1 MSIVAFENVTFAY
14 PDAAAP
20 ALRDASLEIAPGQFT
35 LVIGPS
41 GSGKSTLLR
50 CINGLVPHFS
60 GGELSGRVLVD
71 GRDTRE
77 HPPRELASVV
87 GFVFQDPEAQFV
99 TERVEDELAFALE
112 NAGVPPLTMR
122 KRVEEVLDALG
133 IASLRRRAVS
143 SLSGGEQQRVAIAA
157 ALALQP
163 KILVLDEPTS
173 QLDPQSA
180 EDVLSALV
188 RLNADL
194 GLTIVLAEHRLERVL
209 QYADHLVFL
218 PEAGAAPI
226 AGDPR
231 QVMEVVA
238 LTPPLVRLG
247 KALGWKP
254 LPLTIKEGRR
264 FAGQWSGERRAGS
277 GERGAESGERRERVP
292 DIPTVTSNS
301 VPVVLDVRDVWVAY
315 DGREVLRG
323 ISLAA
328 RAGEF
333 VALMGRNGSGKTTLL
348 RSLVGLVRPQRGQVR
363 VNGQDVRGQS
373 TADICRHVGYVPQ
386 DPGALLFA
394 DAVRDELLVTL
405 YNHGLNETTAPIAP
419 GDLLGTLGL
428 QNVAAQYPR
437 DLSTGQRQRTALAAV
452 LVTRPQVLLLDEPTR
467 GLDYAAKDALAGILK
482 RWQAQGAAT
491 IMVTHDV
498 ELVATCADRVALMAE
513 GEIVVDGP
521 VRQVLSESTIFS
533 SQIAKLF
540 GTPSFLTVED
550 VLAGGPNTGGPNT
563 GGRAAPNP

>member
-1 MSIVAFENVTFAY
+1 MSRILFDHVSFIY
-14 PDAAAP
+14 PQAAAP
-20 ALRDASLEIAPGQFT
+20 TLNDVSLEIGAGQFA

-60 GGELSGRVLVD
+60 GGKLSGRVTVNGL
-71 GRDTRE
+71 DTRE
-77 HPPRELASVV
+77 HPPRDMAATV

-133 IASLRRRAVS
+133 IAALRDRAVS

-163 KILVLDEPTS
+163 SVLVLDEPTS

-180 EDVLSALV
+180 EDVLAALV

-209 QYADHLVFL
+209 QYADHVIFL
-218 PEAGAAPI
+218 PEAGTQPL

-231 QVMEVVA
+231 EVMESVELA
-238 LTPPLVRLG
+238 PPLVTLG
-247 KALGWKP
+247 KTLGWKP

-264 FAGQWSGERRAGS
+264 FANKWSVVNSQRPDSTADRRPQTT
-277 GERGAESGERRERVP
+277 ESA
-292 DIPTVTSNS
+292 
-301 VPVVLDVRDVWVAY
+301 LDVRGVWY
-315 DGREVLRG
+315 SDGGKEILRG
-323 ISLAA
+323 VTLAA

-333 VALMGRNGSGKTTLL
+333 VALMGRNGSGKTTLCKTI
-348 RSLVGLVRPQRGQVR
+348 VGLARPQRGQIKI
-363 VNGQDVRGQS
+363 GEKDLAHQS
-373 TADICRHVGYVPQ
+373 TAEICRQVGYVPQ
-386 DPGALLFA
+386 NPSALLFA
-394 DAVRDELLVTL
+394 DAVRDELTITL
-405 YNHGLNETTAPIAP
+405 HNHGLDEASAPIAP
-419 GDLLGTLGL
+419 NELLDTLGL
-428 QNVAAQYPR
+428 TELAAQYPR
-437 DLSTGQRQRTALAAV
+437 DLSAGQRQRAALAAV
-452 LVTRPQVLLLDEPTR
+452 MVTRPRVLLLDEPTR
-467 GLDYAAKDALAGILK
+467 GLDYAAKATLVEILK
-482 RWQAQGAAT
+482 RQQAQGAT
-491 IMVTHDV
+491 IVMVTHDV

-533 SQIAKLF
+533 SQINKLF
-540 GTPSFLTVED
+540 GTPSFLTVND
-550 VLAGGPNTGGPNT
+550 VLKAT
-563 GGRAAPNP
+563 

>member
-1 MSIVAFENVTFAY
+1 V
-14 PDAAAP
+14 
-20 ALRDASLEIAPGQFT
+20 

-60 GGELSGRVLVD
+60 GGTFAGRVMVD
-71 GRDTRE
+71 GHDTRK
-77 HPPRELASVV
+77 HPPRDLAGVV

-133 IASLRRRAVS
+133 IVPLRNRAVS

-163 KILVLDEPTS
+163 KVLVLDEPTS

-180 EDVLSALV
+180 EDVLGALV

-209 QYADHLVFL
+209 QYADRIVFL
-218 PEAGAAPI
+218 PNAGTTPLV
-226 AGDPR
+226 GNPR
-231 QVMEVVA
+231 EVMEAIA
-238 LTPPLVRLG
+238 LTPPLVTLG

-264 FAGQWSGERRAGS
+264 FAGTWNVGRGAGS
-277 GERGAESGERRERVP
+277 ESLQP
-292 DIPTVTSNS
+292 LTSDLRP
-301 VPVVLDVRDVWVAY
+301 PVVLDVHGVWFT
-315 DGREVLRG
+315 DGGTEILRG
-323 ISLAA
+323 ATLSA

-333 VALMGRNGSGKTTLL
+333 VALMGRNGSGKTTLCK
-348 RSLVGLVRPQRGQVR
+348 SIVGLVRPQRGQVQ
-363 VNGQDVRGQS
+363 VNGQDVRDQS
-373 TADICRHVGYVPQ
+373 TADICRQVGYVPQ
-386 DPGALLFA
+386 NPNAMLFA

-405 YNHGLNETTAPIAP
+405 RNYGLDESTAPVAP
-419 GDLLGTLGL
+419 GELLGTLGL
-428 QNVAAQYPR
+428 DDVSAEYPR
-437 DLSTGQRQRTALAAV
+437 DLSTGQRQRTALASV

-467 GLDYAAKDALAGILK
+467 GLDYAAKATLVSILK
-482 RWQAQGAAT
+482 RWQAQGTAI

-498 ELVATCADRVALMAE
+498 ELVAPCADRVALMAE
-513 GEIVVDGP
+513 GQVVIDGP
-521 VRQVLSESTIFS
+521 VRQVLSESIIFS
-533 SQIAKLF
+533 SQINKLF
-540 GTPSFLTVED
+540 STPALLTVED
-550 VLAGGPNTGGPNT
+550 VISSSEKP
-563 GGRAAPNP
+563 

>member
-1 MSIVAFENVTFAY
+1 MPQITFDHVTFAY
-14 PDAAAP
+14 PESGAP
-20 ALRDASLEIAPGQFT
+20 ALRDVSLQVEAGQFM
-35 LVIGPS
+35 LVVGPS

-50 CINGLVPHFS
+50 CINGLAPHFS
-60 GGELSGRVLVD
+60 GGTLAGRVLVD

-77 HPPRELASVV
+77 HPPRDLASVV

-112 NAGVPPLTMR
+112 NAGVPQLTMR

-133 IASLRRRAVS
+133 IASLRNRAVS

-209 QYADHLVFL
+209 QYADRVVFL
-218 PEAGAAPI
+218 PEAGATPL

-231 QVMEVVA
+231 EVMEAIA
-238 LTPPLVRLG
+238 LTPPLVTLG
-247 KALGWKP
+247 KALGWRP

-264 FAGQWSGERRAGS
+264 FAGALSVEHGAWSGDLPPS
-277 GERGAESGERRERVP
+277 GRPALQAFDLRP
-292 DIPTVTSNS
+292 
-301 VPVVLDVRDVWVAY
+301 PVLNARDVWLAY
-315 DGREVLRG
+315 DGAEVLRG
-323 ISLAA
+323 VSLAVG
-328 RAGEF
+328 AGELI
-333 VALMGRNGSGKTTLL
+333 ALMGRNGSGKTTLL
-348 RSLVGLVRPQRGQVR
+348 RTIVGLVRPQRGQVM
-363 VNGQDVRGQS
+363 VNGASVLGQS
-373 TADICRHVGYVPQ
+373 TADICRQVGYVPQ
-386 DPGALLFA
+386 NPAALLFA
-394 DAVRDELLVTL
+394 DAVRDELLITL
-405 YNHGLNETTAPIAP
+405 RNHGLDEATAPVEP
-419 GDLLGTLGL
+419 GELLRTLGL
-428 QNVAAQYPR
+428 SDVATLYPR
-437 DLSTGQRQRTALAAV
+437 DLSTGQRQRTALASV

-467 GLDYAAKDALAGILK
+467 GLDYAAKATLTGILK
-482 RWQAQGAAT
+482 RWQAQGTA
-491 IMVTHDV
+491 IVMVTHDV

-521 VRQVLSESTIFS
+521 VRQVLSESAIFS
-533 SQIAKLF
+533 SQINKLF
-540 GTPSFLTVED
+540 GAPSLLTVDD
-550 VLAGGPNTGGPNT
+550 VLAQ
-563 GGRAAPNP
+563 R

>member
-1 MSIVAFENVTFAY
+1 MTFSY
-14 PDAAAP
+14 PEATAP
-20 ALRDASLEIAPGQFT
+20 ALRDVSLEIAAGQFT

-60 GGELSGRVLVD
+60 GGALTGRVPVD
-71 GRDTRE
+71 GLDTRE
-77 HPPRELASVV
+77 HPPRDLASVV

-133 IASLRRRAVS
+133 IASLRHRAVS

-194 GLTIVLAEHRLERVL
+194 GLDDRPGRASPGARAAIRRSRGVS
-209 QYADHLVFL
+209 
-218 PEAGAAPI
+218 AGGRQRRPCRRPAPGDGGRCAHAA
-226 AGDPR
+226 AGD
-231 QVMEVVA
+231 
-238 LTPPLVRLG
+238 
-247 KALGWKP
+247 
-254 LPLTIKEGRR
+254 
-264 FAGQWSGERRAGS
+264 AGQGAGMEAVAARRSRKGETASARDVERGAWKSVERRA
-277 GERGAESGERRERVP
+277 EHDARR
-292 DIPTVTSNS
+292 
-301 VPVVLDVRDVWVAY
+301 VRRRLRPPIQNLWRSMCAMC
-315 DGREVLRG
+315 GWRTMAREVLRG
-323 ISLAA
+323 IRWLPG
-328 RAGEF
+328 AGEF

-405 YNHGLNETTAPIAP
+405 PI
-419 GDLLGTLGL
+419 
-428 QNVAAQYPR
+428 
-437 DLSTGQRQRTALAAV
+437 
-452 LVTRPQVLLLDEPTR
+452 
-467 GLDYAAKDALAGILK
+467 
-482 RWQAQGAAT
+482 
-491 IMVTHDV
+491 
-498 ELVATCADRVALMAE
+498 MA
-513 GEIVVDGP
+513 
-521 VRQVLSESTIFS
+521 
-533 SQIAKLF
+533 
-540 GTPSFLTVED
+540 
-550 VLAGGPNTGGPNT
+550 
-563 GGRAAPNP
+563 

>member
-1 MSIVAFENVTFAY
+1 MPQITFDHVTFAY
-14 PDAAAP
+14 PESSAP
-20 ALRDASLEIAPGQFT
+20 ALRDVSLQVEAGQFM
-35 LVIGPS
+35 LVVGPS

-50 CINGLVPHFS
+50 CINGLAPHFS
-60 GGELSGRVLVD
+60 GGTLAGRVLVD

-77 HPPRELASVV
+77 HPPRDLASVV

-112 NAGVPPLTMR
+112 NAGAPQLTMR

-133 IASLRRRAVS
+133 IASLRNRAVS

-209 QYADHLVFL
+209 QYADRVVFL
-218 PEAGAAPI
+218 PEAGATPL

-231 QVMEVVA
+231 EVMEAIA
-238 LTPPLVRLG
+238 LTPPLVTLG
-247 KALGWKP
+247 KALGWRP

-264 FAGQWSGERRAGS
+264 FAGALSVEHGAWSGDLPPS
-277 GERGAESGERRERVP
+277 GRPALQASDLRP
-292 DIPTVTSNS
+292 
-301 VPVVLDVRDVWVAY
+301 PVLNARDVWLAY
-315 DGREVLRG
+315 DGAEVLRG
-323 ISLAA
+323 VSLAVG
-328 RAGEF
+328 AGELI
-333 VALMGRNGSGKTTLL
+333 ALMGRNGSGKTTLL
-348 RSLVGLVRPQRGQVR
+348 RTIVGLVRPQRGQVM
-363 VNGQDVRGQS
+363 VNGASVLGQS
-373 TADICRHVGYVPQ
+373 TADICRQVGYVPQ
-386 DPGALLFA
+386 NPAALLFA
-394 DAVRDELLVTL
+394 DAVRDELLITL
-405 YNHGLNETTAPIAP
+405 RNHGLDEATAPVEP
-419 GDLLGTLGL
+419 GELLRTLGL
-428 QNVAAQYPR
+428 SDVATLYPR
-437 DLSTGQRQRTALAAV
+437 DLSTGQRQRTALASV

-467 GLDYAAKDALAGILK
+467 GLDYAAKATLTGILK
-482 RWQAQGAAT
+482 RWQAQGTA
-491 IMVTHDV
+491 IVMVTHDV

-521 VRQVLSESTIFS
+521 VRQVLSESAIFS
-533 SQIAKLF
+533 SQINKLF
-540 GTPSFLTVED
+540 GAPSLLTVDD
-550 VLAGGPNTGGPNT
+550 VLAQ
-563 GGRAAPNP
+563 R

>member
-1 MSIVAFENVTFAY
+1 MPQITFDHVTFAY
-14 PDAAAP
+14 PESSAP
-20 ALRDASLEIAPGQFT
+20 ALRDVSLQVEAGQFM
-35 LVIGPS
+35 LVVGPS

-50 CINGLVPHFS
+50 CINGLAPHFS
-60 GGELSGRVLVD
+60 GGTLAGRVLVD

-77 HPPRELASVV
+77 HPPRDLASVV

-112 NAGVPPLTMR
+112 NAGVPQLTMR

-133 IASLRRRAVS
+133 IASLRNRAVS

-209 QYADHLVFL
+209 QYADRVVFL
-218 PEAGAAPI
+218 PEAGATPL

-231 QVMEVVA
+231 EVMEAIA
-238 LTPPLVRLG
+238 LTPPLVTLG
-247 KALGWKP
+247 KALGWRP

-264 FAGQWSGERRAGS
+264 FAGALSV
-277 GERGAESGERRERVP
+277 ERGAWSDDLPPSGRPALQASDLRP
-292 DIPTVTSNS
+292 
-301 VPVVLDVRDVWVAY
+301 PVLNARDVWLAY
-315 DGREVLRG
+315 DGAEVLRG
-323 ISLAA
+323 VSLAVG
-328 RAGEF
+328 AGELI
-333 VALMGRNGSGKTTLL
+333 ALMGRNGSGKTTLL
-348 RSLVGLVRPQRGQVR
+348 RTIVGLVRPQRGQVM
-363 VNGQDVRGQS
+363 VNGASVLGQS
-373 TADICRHVGYVPQ
+373 TADICRQVGYVPQ
-386 DPGALLFA
+386 NPAALLFA
-394 DAVRDELLVTL
+394 DAVRDELLITL
-405 YNHGLNETTAPIAP
+405 RNHGLDEATAPVEP
-419 GDLLGTLGL
+419 GELLRTLGL
-428 QNVAAQYPR
+428 SDVATLYPR
-437 DLSTGQRQRTALAAV
+437 DLSTGQRQRTALASV

-467 GLDYAAKDALAGILK
+467 GLDYAAKATLTGILK
-482 RWQAQGAAT
+482 RWQAQGTA
-491 IMVTHDV
+491 IVMVTHDV

-521 VRQVLSESTIFS
+521 VRQVLSESAIFS
-533 SQIAKLF
+533 SQINKLF
-540 GTPSFLTVED
+540 GAPSLLTVDD
-550 VLAGGPNTGGPNT
+550 VLAQ
-563 GGRAAPNP
+563 R

>member
-1 MSIVAFENVTFAY
+1 MSQVTFDRVTFFY

-20 ALRDASLEIAPGQFT
+20 ALQDVSLDIAAGQFT
-35 LVIGPS
+35 LVVGPS

-60 GGELSGRVLVD
+60 GGKFAGRVVVD
-71 GRDTRE
+71 GHNTRE
-77 HPPRELASVV
+77 HPTRDMASVV

-133 IASLRRRAVS
+133 IASLRNRAVS
-143 SLSGGEQQRVAIAA
+143 SLSGGEQQRLAIAA

-209 QYADHLVFL
+209 QFADRVVFL
-218 PEAGAAPI
+218 PEAGAIPLV
-226 AGDPR
+226 GDPR
-231 QVMEVVA
+231 AVMETVG
-238 LTPPLVRLG
+238 LTPPLVTLG

-264 FAGQWSGERRAGS
+264 FASRWNVGYKAQSEEGRAF
-277 GERGAESGERRERVP
+277 
-292 DIPTVTSNS
+292 TSSLRSLASNTQALA
-301 VPVVLDVRDVWVAY
+301 LDVRNVWVTY
-315 DGREVLRG
+315 DGLEVLRG
-323 ISLAA
+323 VSLAA

-348 RSLVGLVRPQRGQVR
+348 RSIVGLVRPQRGQVH
-363 VNGQDVRGQS
+363 VNGQDVRDQP
-373 TADICRHVGYVPQ
+373 TADICRQVGYVPQ
-386 DPGALLFA
+386 NPGALLFA
-394 DAVRDELLVTL
+394 DAVRGELVITL
-405 YNHGLNETTAPIAP
+405 RNHGLDEASAPVEP
-419 GDLLGTLGL
+419 GELLETLGL
-428 QNVAAQYPR
+428 QDVAAQYPR

-452 LVTRPQVLLLDEPTR
+452 LVTRPPVLLLDEPTR
-467 GLDYAAKDALAGILK
+467 GLDYAAKAGLAETLK
-482 RWQAQGAAT
+482 RWQAQGAA
-491 IMVTHDV
+491 IVMVTHDV

-533 SQIAKLF
+533 SQITKLF
-540 GTPSFLTVED
+540 GTASLLTVDD
-550 VLAGGPNTGGPNT
+550 VLARVNPLTT
-563 GGRAAPNP
+563 RPNPV